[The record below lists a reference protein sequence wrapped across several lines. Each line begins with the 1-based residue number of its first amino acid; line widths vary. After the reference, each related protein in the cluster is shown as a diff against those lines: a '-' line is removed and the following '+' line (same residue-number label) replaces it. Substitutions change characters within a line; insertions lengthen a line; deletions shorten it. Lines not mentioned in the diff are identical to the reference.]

1 MCGYGILKIRVIR
14 QNLSLIYLSTM
25 SVQRLHLRQ
34 KEAGRL
40 GKVEEAARTKHHR
53 KKIKKTFNKV
63 KGNFRI

>member
-1 MCGYGILKIRVIR
+1 MCRGYVSGK
-14 QNLSLIYLSTM
+14 
-25 SVQRLHLRQ
+25 

-40 GKVEEAARTKHHR
+40 GKVEEEARTNNHR